1 MPSRLWCLA
10 ILALWV
16 ATLGWFVRR
25 EILPHYLADAPPLH
39 QIDLS
44 DEAMRQSIPVR
55 WSLSR
60 NGQYLAPVNTLVKFN
75 DADDTFSVI
84 SDVFRFELVKVGDTA
99 LFVEKFRNVY
109 RVTRR
114 GTIVGMQTQVIIK
127 IGGESME
134 VNIAADIVDGQAV
147 PRCQVKSPWIN
158 LEPKLEPIAVAA
170 GGGLN
175 PMHPVHRINGLRVGQ
190 RWAMPLIDSL
200 ADVQRAA
207 IEGVVKKM
215 SGLSLPS
222 LGETGRQ
229 VLIAEVTGP
238 MALEWN
244 GIDHECLVIEYRGDN
259 VSGKTWVRRSD
270 GLVLRQEARNG
281 TDELVLQRE

>member
-25 EILPHYLADAPPLH
+25 EILPHYWADAPPLF

-60 NGQYLAPVNTLVKFN
+60 NGKHLAPVNTLVKFN
-75 DADDTFSVI
+75 EADDTFSVI
-84 SDVFRFELVKVGDTA
+84 SDVFRFELVKLRDTA
-99 LFVEKFRNVY
+99 LYVEKFRNVY

-114 GTIVGMQTQVIIK
+114 GAIIGMQTHVVVK
-127 IGGESME
+127 IGGETME
-134 VNIAADIVDGQAV
+134 VDIAADIVDGRAV
-147 PRCQVKSPWIN
+147 PRCKVKSPWIN
-158 LEPKLEPIAVAA
+158 LEPTLEPITVAT

-190 RWAMPLIDSL
+190 RWTMPLIDTL

-215 SGLSLPS
+215 AGLSLPS
-222 LGETGRQ
+222 LGNSHRQ
-229 VLIAEVTGP
+229 TLVAEVTGP
-238 MALEWN
+238 TILEWN
-244 GIDHECLVIEYRGDN
+244 GLDHECLVIEYRGDELA
-259 VSGKTWVRRSD
+259 GKTWVRRAD

-281 TDELVLQRE
+281 SDELVMQRE